1 MIRHAF
7 RSLSARPNNREAEV
21 ILGADGEGVPTVSV
35 DLRARFA
42 GNPAYTSPG
51 VLRVIAAE
59 LLQGAAYLEESIN
72 DDT

>member
-7 RSLSARPNNREAEV
+7 RPLSSRPNNREAEV
-21 ILGADGEGVPTVSV
+21 ILGTNGEGVATVSV

-51 VLRVIAAE
+51 VLRTIAAE
-59 LLQGAAYLEESIN
+59 LLHGAEYLEEEIN
-72 DDT
+72 AEP